1 MKYQIAV
8 GKRSQ
13 ADTWRNLAIY
23 WMVSPQA
30 KERLEW
36 IIFYHDV
43 ANQRVSSTAAYFGLS
58 RKTIHKW
65 LKRFDPHRIQSLEES
80 SRRPKQLRTWEVTP
94 LQEARVKTLREKH
107 LRYGKAKLKVI
118 YEETYGEPIS
128 TWKIERVVR
137 KHHLYPDPA
146 DHKQRMKR
154 RQQRKQKPKVRIHE
168 LETDTYPAGTLGIPI
183 PSSSGGM
190 GSTG

>member
-1 MKYQIAV
+1 
-8 GKRSQ
+8 
-13 ADTWRNLAIY
+13 
-23 WMVSPQA
+23 MVSPQA

-43 ANQRVSSTAAYFGLS
+43 ANQHASSTAAYFGLS

-80 SRRPKQLRTWEVTP
+80 SRRQKQLRTWEVTP

-118 YEETYGEPIS
+118 YEEVYGEAIS
-128 TWKIERVVR
+128 TWKIERVGSGNTTSI
-137 KHHLYPDPA
+137 L
-146 DHKQRMKR
+146 
-154 RQQRKQKPKVRIHE
+154 
-168 LETDTYPAGTLGIPI
+168 IPQTTN
-183 PSSSGGM
+183 SGCCREGNN
-190 GSTG
+190 GSRNPR